1 MKATFNQKK
10 RKTNTPTMQ
19 QRNRAFLETSSKHLE
34 VMQQKTF
41 KKHDNVLQ
49 KIDTDYTNHTY
60 TYTKYIH
67 TNVHLPPGTVTSKG
81 AK

>member
-1 MKATFNQKK
+1 MKATFNQKQK
-10 RKTNTPTMQ
+10 KTNAPTMQ

-34 VMQQKTF
+34 VMQQTF

-67 TNVHLPPGTVTSKG
+67 TNVHLPPGTLT
-81 AK
+81 